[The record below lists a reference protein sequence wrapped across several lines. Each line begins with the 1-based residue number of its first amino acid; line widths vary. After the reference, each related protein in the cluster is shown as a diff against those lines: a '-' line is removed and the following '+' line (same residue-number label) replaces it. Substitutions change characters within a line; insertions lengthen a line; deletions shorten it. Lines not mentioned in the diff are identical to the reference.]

1 MSILETEDVTDEIR
15 RVRLNRPESFNALSR
30 ALLSRIAEEVRAADG
45 EYRVLILEG
54 AGDAFTA
61 GADLDEDEGAGDLF
75 QEITRAVREFEGIVI
90 GKLHGWVVGGGFEWT
105 LSFDLRYAHADT
117 TFKLTES
124 EIGVTVTNAST
135 LLLPLYVGAG
145 TARELVY
152 TSRELP
158 AAEAKQYGLLAG
170 VFDDADDLEEKVIDV
185 ATDIV
190 ENKSATALRLNKRAM
205 DQAFPVEETLKRE
218 ELINEYCHDVEDMS
232 W

>member
-15 RVRLNRPESFNALSR
+15 RLRLNRPESLNALSR
-30 ALLSRIAEEVRAADG
+30 ELLSQIAEEVRAANG

-61 GADLDEDEGAGDLF
+61 GADLNEAESAGDLF
-75 QEITRAVREFEGIVI
+75 QEITRSVREFEGIVI

-117 TFKLTES
+117 RFKLTES
-124 EIGVTVTNAST
+124 EVGVTVTNAST

-158 AAEAKQYGLLAG
+158 AAEAAQYGLLAG
-170 VFDDADDLEEKVIDV
+170 VFDDADDLEAKVIDV

-205 DQAFPVEETLKRE
+205 DQAFPVEEVLKRE
-218 ELINEYCHDVEDMS
+218 ELINEYCHDIEEMS